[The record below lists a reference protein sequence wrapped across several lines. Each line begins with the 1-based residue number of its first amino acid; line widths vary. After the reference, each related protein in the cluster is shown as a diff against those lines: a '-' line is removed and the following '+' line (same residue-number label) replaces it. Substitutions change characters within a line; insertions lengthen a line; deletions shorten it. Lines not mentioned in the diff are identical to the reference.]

1 MEEISVIGIDLAK
14 RVFQLCATT
23 GSGAIAWE
31 KRLRRAAFIKFLEDE
46 APRCVVGMEACGSAH
61 HWARWLAARG
71 FTVKLMA
78 ANAVRAYRAGVHKS
92 DRRDARAVAEA
103 TSRSQVAAVRV
114 KSEAAQAT
122 QALMRV
128 RERRIRQ
135 RVQTTNQLRGLL
147 NEFGIVL
154 PKGQAVLLARL
165 SEVMAGAPFAAL
177 PALVQELVERLREEI
192 IEQADKVK
200 PCPWLEQG
208 AAEAMLIQAVKA
220 DASCRLLMSIPNIGP
235 INAAALSV
243 ALEAPGVFAR
253 GRAFAAYLRLVPR
266 QQASAESSA
275 LHGIGQMRACEMR
288 SYLVLAA
295 QSLLIRANR
304 LKQPPQDRLLIWAG
318 RLLRRKTRNV
328 AVVAVAAKLARI
340 AWAVMAHN
348 QPYRLRSVGAQPV

>member
-1 MEEISVIGIDLAK
+1 M
-14 RVFQLCATT
+14 
-23 GSGAIAWE
+23 
-31 KRLRRAAFIKFLEDE
+31 
-46 APRCVVGMEACGSAH
+46 
-61 HWARWLAARG
+61 
-71 FTVKLMA
+71 
-78 ANAVRAYRAGVHKS
+78 
-92 DRRDARAVAEA
+92 
-103 TSRSQVAAVRV
+103 AAVRV

-122 QALMRV
+122 QALMRI

-147 NEFGIVL
+147 SEFGIVL

-165 SEVMAGAPFAAL
+165 GEVMASAPFAAL

-200 PCPWLEQG
+200 

-220 DASCRLLMSIPNIGP
+220 DASSRLLMSIPNIGP

-266 QQASAESSA
+266 QQASAESRA

-295 QSLLIRANR
+295 QTLLIRVNR
-304 LKQPPQDRLLIWAG
+304 MKQPPQDRLLAPVQARGRLWAS
-318 RLLRRKTRNV
+318 RLLRRKMRNV

-348 QPYRLRSVGAQPV
+348 QPYRPRSVGAQPV

>member
-1 MEEISVIGIDLAK
+1 M
-14 RVFQLCATT
+14 
-23 GSGAIAWE
+23 
-31 KRLRRAAFIKFLEDE
+31 
-46 APRCVVGMEACGSAH
+46 
-61 HWARWLAARG
+61 
-71 FTVKLMA
+71 
-78 ANAVRAYRAGVHKS
+78 
-92 DRRDARAVAEA
+92 
-103 TSRSQVAAVRV
+103 AAVRV
-114 KSEAAQAT
+114 KSAAAQAT

-165 SEVMAGAPFAAL
+165 GEVMAGAPFAAL

-200 PCPWLEQG
+200 

-220 DASCRLLMSIPNIGP
+220 DAGCRLLMSIPNIGP

-253 GRAFAAYLRLVPR
+253 GRAFAADLRLVPR
-266 QQASAESSA
+266 QQASADSSA

>member
-46 APRCVVGMEACGSAH
+46 APRCLVGMEACGSAH

-78 ANAVRAYRAGVHKS
+78 PSAVRAYRAGVHKS

-114 KSEAAQAT
+114 KSAAAQAT

-165 SEVMAGAPFAAL
+165 GEVMAGAPFAAL

-200 PCPWLEQG
+200 

-220 DASCRLLMSIPNIGP
+220 DAGCRLLMSIPNIGP

-243 ALEAPGVFAR
+243 ALEALGVFAR

-295 QSLLIRANR
+295 QSLLIRASR

>member
-23 GSGAIAWE
+23 RSGTIVWE

-46 APRCVVGMEACGSAH
+46 APRCLVGMEACGGAH
-61 HWARWLAARG
+61 HWARWLVARG
-71 FTVKLMA
+71 FSVKLMPPR
-78 ANAVRAYRAGVHKS
+78 AVKAYREGVHKN

-103 TSRSQVAAVRV
+103 TSRTQVAAVRI
-114 KSEAAQAT
+114 KSQAAQAT

-135 RVQTTNQLRGLL
+135 RVQTANQLRGLL

-154 PKGQAVLLARL
+154 PKGHQLLLGQLRELIPTA
-165 SEVMAGAPFAAL
+165 EFAAL
-177 PALVQELVERLREEI
+177 PAIVQELVHGLRDEI
-192 IEQADKVK
+192 IEQAAKV
-200 PCPWLEQG
+200 EATS
-208 AAEAMLIQAVKA
+208 AALTTAVHA
-220 DASCRLLMSIPNIGP
+220 DAHCRLLMSIPHIGP

-275 LHGIGQMRACEMR
+275 LRGIGQLRACEMR
-288 SYLVLAA
+288 RYLVLAA
-295 QSLLIRANR
+295 QTLLTRVDRI
-304 LKQPPQDRLLIWAG
+304 KEPPQDRLLAWAG
-318 RLLRRKTRNV
+318 RLLRRKMRNV

-348 QPYRLRSVGAQPV
+348 QPYRPRPVGPQPV

>member
-1 MEEISVIGIDLAK
+1 
-14 RVFQLCATT
+14 
-23 GSGAIAWE
+23 
-31 KRLRRAAFIKFLEDE
+31 
-46 APRCVVGMEACGSAH
+46 
-61 HWARWLAARG
+61 
-71 FTVKLMA
+71 
-78 ANAVRAYRAGVHKS
+78 
-92 DRRDARAVAEA
+92 VAEA

-165 SEVMAGAPFAAL
+165 GEVMAGAPFAAL

-192 IEQADKVK
+192 IEQADKVRT
-200 PCPWLEQG
+200 CPWLEQG

-220 DASCRLLMSIPNIGP
+220 DAGCRLLMSIPNIGP

-266 QQASAESSA
+266 QQASADSSA

-295 QSLLIRANR
+295 QSLLIRVNR

-340 AWAVMAHN
+340 AWAVMVHN